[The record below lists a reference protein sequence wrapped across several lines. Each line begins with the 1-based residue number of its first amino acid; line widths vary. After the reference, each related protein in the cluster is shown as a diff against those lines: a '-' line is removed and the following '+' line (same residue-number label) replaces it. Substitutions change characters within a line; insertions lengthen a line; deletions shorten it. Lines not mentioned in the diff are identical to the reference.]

1 MPDLWSGFLF
11 LHISN
16 GEYGEYG
23 ESTFYNF
30 ILASSGFFSLPIHLL
45 LFFIP
50 IPKIIYRNLIHLI
63 HQFTTT
69 NKKPRRL
76 AGHKHIEQATG

>member
-30 ILASSGFFSLPIHLL
+30 ILASSGFFLSTHTPITVFSYPYQK
-45 LFFIP
+45 LF
-50 IPKIIYRNLIHLI
+50 
-63 HQFTTT
+63 
-69 NKKPRRL
+69 
-76 AGHKHIEQATG
+76 IET